1 MTDDPVA
8 GHTSSGDTSSGDAS
22 SGDAA
27 SRVAFVTGGTRGI
40 GLAIAQQLVADG
52 HSVAVGSRNKPDDLD
67 SSLHWVECDVA
78 DAGSVDSAFAEIE
91 SALGPPTIVVANAGI
106 TRDMLVLRMNEDDFA
121 DVVDANLTG
130 SFRVAKRAVKAMMKA
145 RWGRIVFV
153 SSVVGSIG
161 QAGQANY
168 SASKAGLVGL
178 GRSLA
183 REFASRG
190 ITVNLVAPGPIDTDM
205 LAAVADDTVEAMAA
219 AVPVGRIGKPREVAA
234 AVTFLTSPDA
244 GYITG
249 TTIAVDG
256 GLGMGGS

>member
-1 MTDDPVA
+1 MAADTP
-8 GHTSSGDTSSGDAS
+8 DTSNTNN
-22 SGDAA
+22 
-27 SRVAFVTGGTRGI
+27 VAFVTGGTRGI
-40 GLAIAQQLVADG
+40 GLAIARRLATDG
-52 HSVAVGSRNKPDDLD
+52 HAVAVGSRSKPNDLD
-67 SSLHWVECDVA
+67 SNLLWVECDVA
-78 DAGSVDSAFAEIE
+78 DGESIDQAFTAVE
-91 SALGPPTIVVANAGI
+91 SELGAPTIVVANAGI
-106 TRDMLVLRMNEDDFA
+106 TRDMLVLRMKEQDFA

-130 SFRVAKRAVKAMMKA
+130 SFRVAKRSVKAMMKA

-205 LAAVADDTVEAMAA
+205 LSAVADETVEAMEA
-219 AVPVGRIGKPREVAA
+219 AVPVGRIGQPSEVAA
-234 AVTFLTSPDA
+234 AVAFLVSTDA